1 MNASRIMVVE
11 DERIVAMHLRQQL
24 IKLGYD
30 VAAPL
35 ASGEVALRQ
44 IDQMRPD
51 LILMD
56 IHIDGE
62 VDGIETA
69 ARVPRDYHIP
79 VIYLTA
85 YSEPATLDRARATKP
100 YGYLI
105 KPFSE
110 RELHATIQ
118 MALERTR
125 AEEIERRS
133 EATLRQAQKME
144 AVGQLAGGVA
154 HDFNNLLGVIIGNLD
169 SMSEYGVADIALNTM
184 IDDALGAALR
194 GASLTRHLLAFSR
207 RQTLEPRVLRLDL
220 VLGELIGLLTRTLG
234 ETIQIRTRLPA
245 DLWKA
250 CIDPNQLE
258 NAVINLAVNARD
270 AMPEG
275 GTLTIEAKNVVLDA
289 GLADALAA
297 TPAGRYV
304 LIAVTDTGTGM
315 AKEVTDRVFEP
326 FFTTKPEGS
335 GTGLGLSMV
344 FGFVKQSGGH
354 IKIYSEPGSGTAIQL
369 YFPAAEVDA
378 PETLETEE
386 DTPPPMAR
394 SGEVILV
401 VEDDPGL
408 RKITALQLT
417 GLGYAVVA
425 AEDGVEASRL
435 LHEAPRIDLLLTDIV
450 LPKGTSGPTL
460 ARECQKHRPGLK
472 VLFMSG
478 YTKSSMTH
486 TGTLAEGAHLLT
498 KPFRKL
504 DLAKKLRQLLDQ
516 NARE

>member
-1 MNASRIMVVE
+1 MNGARIMVVE

-30 VAAPL
+30 VPAPL
-35 ASGEVALRQ
+35 ASGDVALQ
-44 IDQMRPD
+44 QVEQMQPD

-56 IHIDGE
+56 IHIDGQ

-69 ARVPRDYHIP
+69 ARLPRKYHIP

-85 YSEPATLDRARATKP
+85 YSEPATLERARATKP

-125 AEEIERRS
+125 AEQMERHS

-169 SMSEYGVADIALNTM
+169 GLSEYGLADAEPAM
-184 IDDALGAALR
+184 MVKDALGAALR

-220 VLGELIGLLTRTLG
+220 VIGELVGLLTRTLG
-234 ETIQIRTRLPA
+234 ESIQIRTRLPA
-245 DLWKA
+245 DLWLA
-250 CIDPNQLE
+250 RIDPNQLE

-275 GTLTIEAKNVVLDA
+275 GILTIEAENVVLDDDP
-289 GLADALAA
+289 DAAA
-297 TPAGRYV
+297 VPTGRQV
-304 LIAVTDTGTGM
+304 MISVTDTGTGM
-315 AKEVTDRVFEP
+315 PKEVSDRVFEP
-326 FFTTKPEGS
+326 FFTTKPEGT

-344 FGFVKQSGGH
+344 FGFVQQSGGH
-354 IKIYSEPGSGTAIQL
+354 IKIESAPGSGTAVRL
-369 YFPAAEVDA
+369 YFPAAVSDA
-378 PETLETEE
+378 PDAFETHDAEPL
-386 DTPPPMAR
+386 PRAG

-401 VEDDPGL
+401 VEDDPAL
-408 RKITALQLT
+408 RKITALQLA
-417 GLGYAVVA
+417 GLGYTAIA
-425 AEDGVEASRL
+425 AEDGVEAYRKL
-435 LHEAPRIDLLLTDIV
+435 QEEPRIDLLLTDIV
-450 LPKGTSGPTL
+450 LPKGMSGPTL
-460 ARECQKHRPGLK
+460 AGECRKHRPGLK
-472 VLFMSG
+472 ILYMSG
-478 YTKSSMTH
+478 YTKSNLTH
-486 TGTLAEGAHLLT
+486 AGTLAEGAHLLT
-498 KPFRKL
+498 KPFRKT
-504 DLAKKLRQLLDQ
+504 DLAKKLRLLLDQ
-516 NARE
+516 TQGT

>member
-1 MNASRIMVVE
+1 MNRARIMVVE

-30 VAAPL
+30 VSAPL
-35 ASGEVALRQ
+35 ASGETALLQ
-44 IDQMRPD
+44 IEQMRPD

-56 IHIDGE
+56 IHIDGQ

-125 AEEIERRS
+125 ADQIERRS
-133 EATLRQAQKME
+133 AATLRQAQKME

-169 SMSEYGVADIALNTM
+169 SMAEYSLADGAMNM
-184 IDDALGAALR
+184 MVKDALGAALR

-207 RQTLEPRVLRLDL
+207 RQTLAPRVLRFDL
-220 VLGELIGLLTRTLG
+220 VLGELIGLLNRTLG

-245 DLWKA
+245 DLWLV

-275 GTLTIEAKNVVLDA
+275 GILTIEAENVVLDG
-289 GLADALAA
+289 GLADAVAA
-297 TPAGRYV
+297 ILAGRYV
-304 LIAVTDTGTGM
+304 MIVVTDTGTGM
-315 AKEVTDRVFEP
+315 PKEVTDRVFEP
-326 FFTTKPEGS
+326 FFTTKPEGA

-344 FGFVKQSGGH
+344 FGFVTQSGGH
-354 IKIYSEPGSGTAIQL
+354 IRIESEPGSGTAIKL
-369 YFPAAEVDA
+369 YFPAVAADA
-378 PETLETEE
+378 SDPSKADDAAPVPL
-386 DTPPPMAR
+386 AR
-394 SGEVILV
+394 SGEAILV

-408 RKITALQLT
+408 RKVTTLQLAR
-417 GLGYAVVA
+417 LGYAVVA
-425 AEDGVEASRL
+425 AEDGVEALRL
-435 LHEAPRIDLLLTDIV
+435 LPEAPRIDLLLSDIV
-450 LPKGTSGPTL
+450 LPKGMSGPML

-472 VLFMSG
+472 ILFMSG
-478 YTKSSMTH
+478 YTKSGMTDA
-486 TGTLAEGAHLLT
+486 GTLAEGAHMLT
-498 KPFRKL
+498 KPFRRA
-504 DLAKKLRQLLDQ
+504 DLARKLRQLLDQ
-516 NARE
+516 NERG

>member
-1 MNASRIMVVE
+1 MNGSRIMVVE

-30 VAAPL
+30 VPAPL
-35 ASGEVALRQ
+35 ASGEMALQQ
-44 IDQMRPD
+44 IEEMRPD

-56 IHIDGE
+56 IHIDGQ

-69 ARVPRDYHIP
+69 ARLPREYHIP

-125 AEEIERRS
+125 AEGMERRS

-169 SMSEYGVADIALNTM
+169 SIAEYGLADAELNTM
-184 IDDALGAALR
+184 LKDALGAALR

-207 RQTLEPRVLRLDL
+207 RQTLAPRVLHLDL

-245 DLWKA
+245 DLWRA

-275 GTLTIEAKNVVLDA
+275 GVLTIEAENVELDD
-289 GLADALAA
+289 GLVDALAGIL
-297 TPAGRYV
+297 AGSYV

-315 AKEVTDRVFEP
+315 SKEVADRVFEP
-326 FFTTKPEGS
+326 FFTTKPEGA

-354 IKIYSEPGSGTAIQL
+354 IRIESEPGSGTAIKL
-369 YFPAAEVDA
+369 YFPAAAADA
-378 PETLETEE
+378 PDPSETDDASPL
-386 DTPPPMAR
+386 PLAR
-394 SGEVILV
+394 SGEAVLL

-408 RKITALQLT
+408 RKIATLQLAR
-417 GLGYAVVA
+417 LGYAVVA
-425 AEDGVEASRL
+425 AEDGVEALRL
-435 LHEAPRIDLLLTDIV
+435 LLDAPRIDLLLTDIV
-450 LPKGTSGPTL
+450 LPRGMSGPML
-460 ARECQKHRPGLK
+460 ARECQKHRPCLK

-478 YTKSSMTH
+478 YAKGSMPY
-486 TGTLAEGAHLLT
+486 TGTLAEGAHMLT
-498 KPFRKL
+498 KPFRKT

-516 NARE
+516 NERG